1 MIRLSEP
8 QLNDWKGQIG
18 WLTDLLKEIPLSA
31 VLKEKLVAVEAKH
44 SEIEDEN
51 ARLKDDL
58 RHAKAEIKTLET
70 RIAELTYADNLPPV
84 EIEILKLLADGRELK
99 RQVIAR
105 KFQLHFERLR
115 YHFERLTFEGFISHV
130 ETRVS
135 TGIEDLYFLQHKG
148 REYLSRKN
156 LI

>member
-1 MIRLSEP
+1 M
-8 QLNDWKGQIG
+8 G

-31 VLKEKLVAVEAKH
+31 VLKEKLVAIEAKH

-51 ARLKDDL
+51 AGLKDDL
-58 RHAKAEIKTLET
+58 REAQTKIKTLET
-70 RIAELTYADNLPPV
+70 RIAELTYADDLPAV

-99 RQVIAR
+99 RQALAR
-105 KFQLHFERLR
+105 KFQLHFQRLR
-115 YHFERLTFEGFISHV
+115 YHFERLTLEGYVSHV
-130 ETRVS
+130 QTRVS
-135 TGIEDLYFLQHKG
+135 TGVDDLYFLEHKG